1 MVLELVVVLKVI
13 EDLEELIV
21 DCFVEL
27 DELLVTGLLELVDI
41 EGLDVALVVMSVW
54 IEVTVLVV
62 VLVTVERQ
70 EDADEHWEV
79 DL

>member
-1 MVLELVVVLKVI
+1 MVLKVI

>member
-1 MVLELVVVLKVI
+1 VVLELVVVLKVI